1 MLGIMHAVCSHV
13 CVCCVQNIAA
23 VGYLYDCIEH
33 VKTVIHKRSSTRQ
46 LQQQQQQ
53 QQLGGGGG
61 E

>member
-13 CVCCVQNIAA
+13 CICCVQNIAA
-23 VGYLYDCIEH
+23 VGYLYDRIEH

-53 QQLGGGGG
+53 LGGGGG

>member
-1 MLGIMHAVCSHV
+1 
-13 CVCCVQNIAA
+13 VQNIAA

-33 VKTVIHKRSSTRQ
+33 VKAVIHKRSSTRQ

-53 QQLGGGGG
+53 QQQLGGGGG